1 MEVSEYTI
9 PKISPHLPERI
20 DGNYFKTLQNI
31 FYALDQFAIIA
42 VTDKKG
48 DIIYVNKKFCE
59 ISKYSQEE
67 LIGRNHRI
75 LKSGHHHPAFY
86 KRMWKTISSGHPWT
100 GEIKNKAKDGTFYWV
115 KTHITPIFDETGIIT
130 EYVSLRVLIT
140 QEKNLEETLRKT
152 SEILS
157 VTERKYR
164 HIFQNSTNMLR
175 VIDMNGII
183 RDCNR
188 SYLKKLGY
196 AKSEIIGKSIFD
208 HVSEKSVDALHDSFS
223 AWKIDKQVF
232 NQEIWLKRKDGS
244 TFPTQLNATTIYGPQ
259 GEIIGSNTIITDMT
273 EIYYAK
279 KEIETNQRVIKQQL
293 IDLKKVDDQKD
304 EFISMVAHELRTP
317 LTAIMLHCDTLT
329 YGGIAEEL
337 SQSQSEEIDA
347 IYRNSERLAKEID
360 SLLDAQKLEME
371 KMKFD
376 IDEFR
381 VDGFLLDVFKD
392 HLLAANKKR
401 IKLVNSTKGSI
412 TIKSDRNR
420 LSQVFNN
427 LINNAI
433 SFVPHGTGRIE
444 IGVKEHEN
452 DVLCYVIDN
461 GPGIPQEKQKGIF
474 KKFYQVDTSIS
485 REHMGTGLGLSVCKG
500 IVEGLGG
507 KIWFESKEGKGTS
520 FYFTIPRRRE

>member
-1 MEVSEYTI
+1 MESSEYRI
-9 PKISPHLPERI
+9 PKISPRIPERK
-20 DGNYFKTLQNI
+20 DSNYFNILQNI
-31 FYALDQFAIIA
+31 LYALDQFAIIG

-48 DIIYVNKKFCE
+48 DIIYANKKFCD
-59 ISKYSQEE
+59 ISKYSLEE
-67 LIGRNHRI
+67 LIGQNHRI
-75 LKSGHHHPAFY
+75 LKSGYHHPAFY
-86 KRMWKTISSGHPWT
+86 KRMWKTISSGHSWT

-115 KTHITPIFDETGIIT
+115 KTHIMPIFDETGTIT
-130 EYVSLRVLIT
+130 EYVSLRIVIT

-152 SEILS
+152 SEVLS

-164 HIFQNSTNMLR
+164 HIFQNSPNMLR
-175 VIDMNGII
+175 VVDMEGII

-188 SYLKKLGY
+188 SYVKKLGY
-196 AKSEIIGKSIFD
+196 AKAEIIGKSIFD

-223 AWKIDKQVF
+223 AWKIGKQVF
-232 NQEIWLKRKDGS
+232 DQEIWLKRKDGS
-244 TFPTQLNATTIYGPQ
+244 TFPTQLNATTIHGPQ
-259 GEIIGSNTIITDMT
+259 GEIIGSNTIIIDMT

-279 KEIETNQRVIKQQL
+279 KEIETNQRIIKQQL

-337 SQSQSEEIDA
+337 SPSQSEEIDA

-392 HLLAANKKR
+392 YLLATDKKR
-401 IKLVNSTKGSI
+401 IKLVNSTKDRI
-412 TIKSDRNR
+412 TVKSDRNR

-433 SFVPHGTGRIE
+433 SFVSQGTGRVE
-444 IGVKEHEN
+444 IGAKKDEN
-452 DVLCYVIDN
+452 DVIFYVIDN
-461 GPGIPQEKQKGIF
+461 GSGIPQEKQKDIF
-474 KKFYQVDTSIS
+474 KKFYQADTSVL

-520 FYFTIPRRRE
+520 FYFTIPRRLE